1 MRLSLSSIFAAL
13 KPRGRIGI
21 VDFTRDGGGPGPPM
35 EERVDAAVVVRNGE
49 AAGLRLL
56 KQESFLSYQ
65 YLLVL
70 GK

>member
-1 MRLSLSSIFAAL
+1 
-13 KPRGRIGI
+13 
-21 VDFTRDGGGPGPPM
+21 M
-35 EERVDAAVVVRNGE
+35 EERVVAAVVVRNGE